1 MSDFGE
7 ALFDL
12 LPMHCSLQ
20 SPNNPG
26 RKVLDNSIGEWFDHH
41 DVLTFYDNLF
51 LDTATGVYLD
61 LFGKDYGVTRQV
73 DESDEDYRV
82 RIIQEKNDHLTPA
95 YLKDLYGLDLYQ
107 YVPAFDIEENMLTS
121 DNPYGADHFIAIID
135 EDIKKILDKKF
146 ILDNYIFWYDGTIL
160 DYIITT
166 SNTDIITD
174 YQWVYDKY
182 AILTDLFKNDT
193 TIKKVK
199 LTLPNAEFISGLLQG
214 CTGLTDVT
222 LDITKNAFANNLCK
236 DCSNLVNMNISIPNI
251 FPPTEK
257 LNGSLISSS
266 TSLKKVI
273 LNVHPTIKSAMISKF
288 SNTTN
293 FPNVEVLVVN
303 GEEVDLS

>member
-1 MSDFGE
+1 MSEFGD

-12 LPMHCSLQ
+12 LPIHSALQ
-20 SPNNPG
+20 NPNNPG
-26 RKVLDNSIGEWFDHH
+26 HKVIDRTIGEWFDHH
-41 DVLTFYDNLF
+41 SVSELQDNLF
-51 LDTATGVYLD
+51 LDTATGAYLD
-61 LFGKDYGVTRQV
+61 LFGRDYNIIRQL

-82 RIIQEKNDHLTPA
+82 RIIQEKNDRLTPA
-95 YLKDLYGLDLYQ
+95 YLKALYGLDLYQ
-107 YVPAFDIEENMLTS
+107 YVPAFDIEENVLTS
-121 DNPYGADHFIAIID
+121 DNPYGADHFIAIMD
-135 EDIKKILDKKF
+135 EDIKKILDTKF

-174 YQWVYDKY
+174 YQWVYDMY
-182 AILTDLFKNDT
+182 ANLTDLFKNDT

-199 LTLPNAEFISGLLQG
+199 LTLPKTLSISGLLQG

-222 LDITKNAFANNLCK
+222 LDMKWNVIANNLCK

-251 FPPTEK
+251 YPPTK
-257 LNGSLISSS
+257 LNGSLMSSS

-293 FPNVEVLVVN
+293 FPNIELLVVN